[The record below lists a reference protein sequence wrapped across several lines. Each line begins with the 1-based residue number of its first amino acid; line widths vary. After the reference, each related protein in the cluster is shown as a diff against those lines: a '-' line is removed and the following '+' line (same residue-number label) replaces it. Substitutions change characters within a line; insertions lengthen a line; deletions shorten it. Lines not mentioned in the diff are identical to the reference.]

1 MSPPEHPAD
10 WSRAT
15 RPCGDSI
22 ILVAAAPRR
31 CASLLQFVCGL
42 DDSPRGLSSRR
53 GRSWGRAA
61 PCRCAPMPSSGR
73 RTAVVVLVLGVA
85 APAARR
91 ESGGSA
97 AHPHEQRCL
106 VREECGSRLGSM
118 CSRYVR
124 RSSPP
129 PILPLPGG
137 LLLSAVALPRRCR
150 RHHHHRNASTG
161 ASVGS
166 SAPSEGCSC
175 GVPGVGR
182 GAPVAAR
189 PLQLSKRGES
199 LHGRAGKT

>member
-85 APAARR
+85 AQRGARAAGAPPTHTSNDVSFVR
-91 ESGGSA
+91 SA
-97 AHPHEQRCL
+97 AAAWEACARD
-106 VREECGSRLGSM
+106 M
-118 CSRYVR
+118 CAAPPRR
-124 RSSPP
+124 RSSLFPAACCC
-129 PILPLPGG
+129 
-137 LLLSAVALPRRCR
+137 LLSPCRGAAVATTTTATPPRARASAHQ
-150 RHHHHRNASTG
+150 RHQRAAAAASQ
-161 ASVGS
+161 A
-166 SAPSEGCSC
+166 
-175 GVPGVGR
+175 
-182 GAPVAAR
+182 
-189 PLQLSKRGES
+189 
-199 LHGRAGKT
+199 